1 MDIKTAREEDLIDVL
16 YLLKQEIA
24 TTCEN
29 PEYPP
34 NADYSKL
41 KEEIRKGTM
50 YILEHHKI
58 SIGTFSLHQRQ
69 NDWERSEKGKSEAE
83 PGAEGKNR
91 DKVSGNKVSGNK
103 VSGNK
108 VSENKVSGNKVS
120 ENKVSENKV
129 SGNKV
134 SADGSNGDEK
144 SADGQTNS
152 KHLQVNHLTIASY
165 WINNDTIQ
173 EIIGFLEETA
183 NKHHVTALRLMVNR
197 HNKKMNTFL
206 DDLGFALIGNR
217 PGKEGATPLNI
228 FEKKL
233 KAAS

>member
-69 NDWERSEKGKSEAE
+69 NDWERSEKRKSEAE

-91 DKVSGNKVSGNK
+91 DKVSG
-103 VSGNK
+103 
-108 VSENKVSGNKVS
+108 
-120 ENKVSENKV
+120 NKVSENKV